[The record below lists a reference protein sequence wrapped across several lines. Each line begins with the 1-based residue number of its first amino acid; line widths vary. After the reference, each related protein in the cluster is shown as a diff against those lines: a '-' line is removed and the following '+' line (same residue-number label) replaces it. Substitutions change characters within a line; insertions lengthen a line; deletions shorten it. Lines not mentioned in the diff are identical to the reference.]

1 MVSMGCFMAHAQSVT
16 IPEVNIV
23 PGGTKTV
30 DVTIPSGTSYT
41 AFQFDVALPTGV
53 SLKSATVK
61 SKGETREI
69 TSGKVGS
76 KYRVLSYDMKNAKLT
91 SDEVLSLTFAATS
104 EFTEDAEAPVDGI
117 VLVDPDGKQPETV
130 TGGTVDI
137 NVTEGVPI
145 TVGTNKVTTFVGAKD
160 LDFTDSEVKA
170 YIATGYDYKTN
181 NILLTRVKDVPANTP
196 ILLLGDPNTYVV
208 PVSTSRIYYPDNFLK
223 GQATVAQPVDQTGKY
238 INMQLRSGQFEA
250 LATSVTEYPA
260 TKCYLQIPASVTPAA
275 GDALSFTMGA
285 NGLKSYTG
293 KYDLDFSEVEVK
305 AYIVTGYDKNNTIW
319 LTRVKKVSANTPLL
333 LLGEA
338 NTPYTVPSTE
348 QQTSYVNMLH
358 GDANNAVP
366 ITKEADGWKNLIL
379 KSGQY
384 VGLPVESYD
393 VPAGSSYLSIPK
405 SILAASRGEFA
416 NEPQYNLAEA
426 EVITMKAII
435 GGENDG
441 TTGIKRVDSEV
452 DDDVWYNL
460 KGQRIDTPTRK
471 GLYIKNG
478 KKVVVK

>member
-250 LATSVTEYPA
+250 LATSVAEYPA